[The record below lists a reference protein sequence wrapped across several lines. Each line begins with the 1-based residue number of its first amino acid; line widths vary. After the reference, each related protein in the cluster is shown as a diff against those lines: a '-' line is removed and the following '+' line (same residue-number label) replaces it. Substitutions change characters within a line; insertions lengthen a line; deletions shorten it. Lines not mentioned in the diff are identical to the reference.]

1 MRARAAFLLFVLLLA
16 AGCGGPRVAPV
27 SGRVTLDGKPAAGVH
42 VSFQP
47 IATAGDKNPGGGSY
61 AITDDDG
68 RFTLRLVEGNRP
80 GAVVGKHRV
89 EITTR
94 GGEVDDATDLRVKSG
109 PPKKVIPARYN
120 RNTEL
125 TFEVP
130 GGGTDKADF
139 TLTFP

>member
-1 MRARAAFLLFVLLLA
+1 LLFLLLLLS
-16 AGCGGPRVAPV
+16 GCGGLRVVPV

-42 VSFQP
+42 VGFQP
-47 IATAGDKNPGGGSY
+47 VATAGNNNPGGGSY

-68 RFTLRLVEGNRP
+68 RFTLRMVEGGQS

-94 GGEVDDATDLRVKSG
+94 GAEADSGTDTRPKTGAPKTVI
-109 PPKKVIPARYN
+109 PPKYN
-120 RNTEL
+120 RNSDL

-130 GGGTDKADF
+130 SGGTDKADF
-139 TLTFP
+139 TLTSP